1 MAWNQDNMSEW
12 GDMSISGLLCQ
23 WASTIKIQL
32 SLLILYKTDFIITSL
47 KINLF
52 STWCSWKIAELA
64 LNNNHSLTQH
74 VEGSQYLVELE
85 EEAYIQTPCIGEGPL
100 AKFHLKSEYD

>member
-1 MAWNQDNMSEW
+1 
-12 GDMSISGLLCQ
+12 
-23 WASTIKIQL
+23 
-32 SLLILYKTDFIITSL
+32 
-47 KINLF
+47 
-52 STWCSWKIAELA
+52 LA